1 MKRYKAE
8 YPNGNSDY
16 ISEENIKSEIEKIKE
31 ELFNIPFEEAGKDI
45 VSKF

>member
-8 YPNGNSDY
+8 YSNGNSEQ

-45 VSKF
+45 VVKF